1 MGLAAVISNEDD
13 LGPEA
18 ALKHN
23 PLALVSGGDHL
34 SPLQLTDLAQ
44 LQADFADVFSPLP
57 GRTDL
62 VQHHIETLP
71 GEVARS
77 RPYRLPE
84 HKKKVVQ
91 EELKAMLDLG
101 VIEESHSDWASPIVL
116 VPKTDGSVRF
126 CVDYRKVN
134 AVSKFDAYPMP
145 RVEEL
150 LDRLGTVRFYST
162 LDLTKGYWQIP
173 LSPLSKEK
181 TAFTTPFGLHQ
192 FITLSFGM
200 RRTGGLV
207 PSWPRWSGERNG
219 RCCKAPRP
227 ETGGGGMWRGGRGK
241 AKRASGRAGSETS
254 GETEG
259 K

>member
-1 MGLAAVISNEDD
+1 MGLAAVVSNEDD

-34 SPLQLTDLAQ
+34 SPRQLTDLAQ

-71 GEVARS
+71 REVARS

-84 HKKKVVQ
+84 HKKNVVQ
-91 EELKAMLDLG
+91 EELKAMLNLG

-116 VPKTDGSVRF
+116 VPKTDGSVPF

-134 AVSKFDAYPMP
+134 AVSKFDAYPRLSVRCGTLLFDTGFNE
-145 RVEEL
+145 RVL
-150 LDRLGTVRFYST
+150 ADPLIATIQGKDSLHHAVRITPIRNTAVQLVRGSRHISAPHGQSPPAT
-162 LDLTKGYWQIP
+162 QRVRRC
-173 LSPLSKEK
+173 LS
-181 TAFTTPFGLHQ
+181 G
-192 FITLSFGM
+192 
-200 RRTGGLV
+200 
-207 PSWPRWSGERNG
+207 
-219 RCCKAPRP
+219 
-227 ETGGGGMWRGGRGK
+227 
-241 AKRASGRAGSETS
+241 
-254 GETEG
+254 
-259 K
+259 

>member
-1 MGLAAVISNEDD
+1 MSDLPPQPFKTLEWVDVSGVSSGRSNEDD

-18 ALKHN
+18 APKHN

-34 SPLQLTDLAQ
+34 SPLQLADLAK

-71 GEVARS
+71 REVACS

-84 HKKKVVQ
+84 HKKNVVR

-134 AVSKFDAYPMP
+134 AVSTGECRRLSNAPSWRVAWSVRCGALLFDTVFNE
-145 RVEEL
+145 RVL
-150 LDRLGTVRFYST
+150 ADPLVTTIQRKDSLHHTVRITPIRNAAVRLVRGSRH
-162 LDLTKGYWQIP
+162 
-173 LSPLSKEK
+173 LSAPHGQSPPATQRVRRCLSVWHHH
-181 TAFTTPFGLHQ
+181 P
-192 FITLSFGM
+192 
-200 RRTGGLV
+200 
-207 PSWPRWSGERNG
+207 
-219 RCCKAPRP
+219 
-227 ETGGGGMWRGGRGK
+227 
-241 AKRASGRAGSETS
+241 
-254 GETEG
+254 
-259 K
+259 